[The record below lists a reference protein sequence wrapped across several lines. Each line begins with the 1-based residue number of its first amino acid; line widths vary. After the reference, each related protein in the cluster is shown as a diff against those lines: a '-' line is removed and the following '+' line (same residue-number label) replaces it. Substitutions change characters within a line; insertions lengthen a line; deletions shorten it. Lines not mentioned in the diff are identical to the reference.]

1 MGVLKKLQEKIKGWF
16 KSKDNI
22 MFRGQI
28 LTIERAPEP
37 SDILYLNCEKKFDL
51 FRFLGIFLLT
61 FLIIIA
67 SFGVISLLSYFQ
79 EKIFENKT
87 TTQKKSDDNAVTI
100 LNIVI
105 GASLQV
111 VNQLLWL
118 SLSFFLQIE
127 YNHTI
132 TQKIISQMNK
142 ALVATGL
149 NIIFLPILLN
159 VIFKSNMYG

>member
-1 MGVLKKLQEKIKGWF
+1 
-16 KSKDNI
+16 
-22 MFRGQI
+22 
-28 LTIERAPEP
+28 
-37 SDILYLNCEKKFDL
+37 LNCEKKFDL

-118 SLSFFLQIE
+118 SLSFFL
-127 YNHTI
+127 
-132 TQKIISQMNK
+132 
-142 ALVATGL
+142 
-149 NIIFLPILLN
+149 
-159 VIFKSNMYG
+159 